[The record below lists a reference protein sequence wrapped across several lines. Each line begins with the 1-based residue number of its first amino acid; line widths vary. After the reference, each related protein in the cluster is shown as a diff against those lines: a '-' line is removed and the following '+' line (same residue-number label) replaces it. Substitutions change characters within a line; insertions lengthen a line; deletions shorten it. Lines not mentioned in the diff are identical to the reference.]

1 MSFSKASNL
10 TETGDP
16 YTSDEIEYALALT
29 EWRQKEIEKMKDE
42 IQILKEEL

>member
-16 YTSDEIEYALALT
+16 YTSDEIEYALMLT
-29 EWRQKEIEKMKDE
+29 KWRKKEIEKMKE
-42 IQILKEEL
+42 EVQQLKEDL